1 MKTYTLTNKQGE
13 LLTFDLPENWNE
25 VTVNQYRGLL
35 NLNGSEYPEIHTIAN
50 LSNTP
55 IEFWK
60 SYGNYPFFLELL
72 ESVSYINKAPDFLS
86 KPSKTFVCEGQTYKM
101 PDEPFYGNI
110 AQYEDMK
117 MIAIKVQDIYKN
129 SKDDKDNEANKSIS
143 LKQNLELVECYSLI
157 ARTFL
162 YPIITNKPYDF
173 KEVAAY
179 REDYDNSMSIEYT
192 VQIASFF
199 LKKLNVLK
207 LGTKT
212 KSMILRAIDSL
223 KKMVIWKGQDTMN

>member
-1 MKTYTLTNKQGE
+1 MKTYTLTSKRGE
-13 LLTFDLPENWNE
+13 LLTFDLPENWSE

-35 NLNGSEYPEIHTIAN
+35 NLNGAEYPEIHTIAN

-55 IEFWK
+55 TTFWK
-60 SYGNYPFFLELL
+60 EYGNYPFFLDLL
-72 ESVSYINKAPDFLS
+72 EKVSFVNKAPNFLS
-86 KPSKTFVCEGQTYKM
+86 KPSKSFVCEGKTYTM
-101 PDEPFYGNI
+101 PEEPFYGNI

-117 MIAIKVQDIYKN
+117 MIAVKVQDIYKQ
-129 SKDDKDNEANKSIS
+129 KEGDAIS
-143 LKQNLELVECYSLI
+143 LKQNLDLVECYSLI

-162 YPIITNKPYDF
+162 YPIITEKPYDF
-173 KEVAAY
+173 KEVAGY

-212 KSMILRAIDSL
+212 KSRISRAIGSL
-223 KKMVIWKGQDTMN
+223 RRMVIWNGQDTMN